1 MFSTITLLIAVMI
14 SFLESEQW
22 CGIKND
28 VMVAVVGVAI
38 LPTRLLMGVYDAGD
52 YAGLMSVHLSQP
64 ALYCRSCNRLFIII
78 IIIINKKLS

>member
-28 VMVAVVGVAI
+28 VMVGVAI